1 MLTVN
6 YDNTDYTL
14 FWNDISKLVKF
25 AVMHTRWP
33 MKQLLLDS
41 GEIKLNEDYFTKEI
55 FFHCLKNTYTSY
67 CNTYLPFIPKSAKKI
82 ISVGSGISIFELIV
96 SKYCTDSTM
105 YLLDKSEISSNEQI
119 HNFSESN
126 KFGFYNSWDV
136 VYDAIDASN
145 LDKNRF
151 IFLDPDDDWCDDAD
165 VVMGIYSWCWA
176 FPFEVYAEKLLKSLK
191 IGGTLIL
198 EIQNPPDLRD
208 VPSQISELMGD
219 SLIFHVGKK
228 IEAIAQEQENKKFNI
243 NSNNEYGGLYVW
255 TRKK

>member
-14 FWNDISKLVKF
+14 FWNDIPKLVKF
-25 AVMHTRWP
+25 AVIQTRWP
-33 MKQLLLDS
+33 MKQLLLEL
-41 GEIKLNEDYFTKEI
+41 GEIKLNEDFFTKEI
-55 FFHCLKNTYTSY
+55 FLECLKETNQNY
-67 CNTYLPFIPKSAKKI
+67 CNSYLPFIPKSAKKI
-82 ISVGSGISIFELIV
+82 ISVGSGISVFELIV

-136 VYDAIDASN
+136 VHDAIDASN

-151 IFLDPDDDWCDDAD
+151 IFLDPADDWCTDAD
-165 VVMGIYSWCWA
+165 VVMGLWSWCWA
-176 FPFEVYAEKLLKSLK
+176 FPFEEYAEKLLKSLK

-198 EIQNPPDLRD
+198 EIKNPPDLRD
-208 VPSQISELMGD
+208 VSSQISELMGGPP
-219 SLIFHVGKK
+219 IFHNGKK
-228 IEAIAQEQENKKFNI
+228 IEGLTPENQNKKFSL